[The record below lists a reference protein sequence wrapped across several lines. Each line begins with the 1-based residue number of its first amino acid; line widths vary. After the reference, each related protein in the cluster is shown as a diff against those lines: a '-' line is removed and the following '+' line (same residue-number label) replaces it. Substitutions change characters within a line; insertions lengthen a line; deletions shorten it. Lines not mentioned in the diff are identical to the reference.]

1 MNILLCEK
9 ICKTYSSGN
18 NQVTALDGIDLTVS
32 KGEFVAIVGA
42 SGSGKSTLLHILGSV
57 DKPTSGTVIIDGTD
71 LSKLSPTQAAIF
83 RRRKVGFIDYFKQ
96 YNDRFGHI
104 SGDQCLRTFAGF
116 MEKEVQNRSGSL
128 IRYGG
133 EEFLVFLFG
142 QDAEEAEEIA
152 EHMRR
157 SVESGGYICDGPGN
171 SPVTVSI
178 GVYKECP
185 SAETLFKEFITL
197 ADSALYEAKRC
208 GRNCVKLKT
217 SKLPQ
222 QT

>member
-1 MNILLCEK
+1 
-9 ICKTYSSGN
+9 
-18 NQVTALDGIDLTVS
+18 
-32 KGEFVAIVGA
+32 
-42 SGSGKSTLLHILGSV
+42 
-57 DKPTSGTVIIDGTD
+57 
-71 LSKLSPTQAAIF
+71 
-83 RRRKVGFIDYFKQ
+83 
-96 YNDRFGHI
+96 
-104 SGDQCLRTFAGF
+104 
-116 MEKEVQNRSGSL
+116 
-128 IRYGG
+128 
-133 EEFLVFLFG
+133 
-142 QDAEEAEEIA
+142 
-152 EHMRR
+152 
-157 SVESGGYICDGPGN
+157 VESGGYICDGPGN